1 MSMAEILKEWEKKG
15 NTHLKQNIRK
25 IDLELEKYK
34 QYRDRTLF
42 HNTYGSYEI
51 REKQY
56 HSSVNR

>member
-56 HSSVNR
+56 HSSVNG

>member
-42 HNTYGSYEI
+42 RNTYGSYEI

-56 HSSVNR
+56 HSSVNG